1 MADPTTL
8 KDLAHA
14 NLTAWQ
20 ARTAAARADATAA
33 QAAVSSA
40 VTRLADATQALA
52 NARSDGQRIR
62 TALAAVPTT
71 ADATP
76 LLRQLDTA
84 TIAQRAAEAGILA
97 QEQQLARARAR
108 LDRAALT
115 LRSTETAR
123 LRAQAE
129 SNAADLEAT
138 RVAALVAA
146 LRQPPLDTLD
156 QDASDLLGSTLT
168 AAAQTA
174 AQKDIPA
181 PLLQRA
187 TERRDLARE
196 RIAGA
201 AADRKSLADL
211 IQAQVLAT
219 GNTEDRLL
227 VPRTAYAAALGALES
242 YVSGAKQRLDRA
254 QGALTRLADPARKTL
269 LTEPQKTRLNTPTP
283 ASLTTE
289 RETAAGHEKA
299 LDEAQWALE
308 QAQRKRDL
316 AQVKEAAGAGAPG
329 ALAAAEADLV
339 TRAATKTA
347 ADTAYPPSERTLLS
361 EWEAAIPDAIWADL
375 ADYLDARTSLTDLAG
390 TPTGT
395 LETTLGTAEETL
407 VHDLVAL
414 GKEQAARDL
423 YAAELA
429 GRTAAAEFA
438 AGAAGRIVFSAL
450 RGDA

>member
-1 MADPTTL
+1 MPPSPSNPSTPNEPQGWFLKIDDGSVFGPVDP
-8 KDLAHA
+8 KDLRSWAEQGRIA
-14 NLTAWQ
+14 PGNL
-20 ARTAAARADATAA
+20 
-33 QAAVSSA
+33 VSQ
-40 VTRLADATQALA
+40 DQK
-52 NARSDGQRIR
+52 DWK
-62 TALAAVPTT
+62 
-71 ADATP
+71 
-76 LLRQLDTA
+76 
-84 TIAQRAAEAGILA
+84 AAELIP
-97 QEQQLARARAR
+97 E
-108 LDRAALT
+108 
-115 LRSTETAR
+115 
-123 LRAQAE
+123 
-129 SNAADLEAT
+129 LEMFWM
-138 RVAALVAA
+138 VELVDGTFFG
-146 LRQPPLDTLD
+146 PLNLC
-156 QDASDLLGSTLT
+156 A
-168 AAAQTA
+168 
-174 AQKDIPA
+174 
-181 PLLQRA
+181 
-187 TERRDLARE
+187 
-196 RIAGA
+196 
-201 AADRKSLADL
+201 LADL